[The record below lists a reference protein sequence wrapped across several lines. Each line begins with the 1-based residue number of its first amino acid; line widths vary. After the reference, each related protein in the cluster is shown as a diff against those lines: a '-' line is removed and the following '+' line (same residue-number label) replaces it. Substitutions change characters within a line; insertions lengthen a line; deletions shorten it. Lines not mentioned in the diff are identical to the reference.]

1 MLKIRSFFSFF
12 YRKDI
17 RKTKFR
23 MMRKLIAILTLLTTV
38 SFAADFERSNWRTQ
52 LYLQAEPAFLNFKVD
67 KSKTLMNQSID
78 RDVLT
83 FPLAFGAL
91 WSPLITPAWKAD
103 IPFTLWLGVEV
114 NSFQFGSI
122 VKHPDYTPNNAGG
135 SSTVNPRD
143 NEELSFMA
151 YAPSALA
158 GFTFN
163 LIGDL
168 DMRVL
173 GGFGFQFF
181 SFYDEYGGNTEQHT
195 EMAKTGFVSGAL
207 EYRITEVF
215 RDVDLKVGVNVRK
228 EFLPYEDIKA
238 RKKDNSEG
246 VKSPY
251 SDLKFEEISYKWPVR
266 VGIELSL
273 DFGRESRRDRR
284 MRYNLHDRDDV
295 LRKYSEVKDTLTDW
309 DCMAI
314 ERDYRFYLDED
325 GNLPDMS
332 EAYTRTQFADV
343 LESFLAFCHPAD
355 LATKEQL
362 YATLD
367 SGKVQIKEYQAK
379 QEDSRFDQVMASN
392 DPEMLE
398 MFLQYYPDSPRRA
411 EVETKLRSL
420 GEYDKFRA
428 IQAQNT
434 FKAYLTY
441 LNDNPNGAFRDEAEA
456 GIFELVKAGNRL
468 KDYEIYLKRFPN
480 GKYAEEAKAALQQ
493 ANSQENSII
502 EYQTGET
509 YSEPAPQAEE
519 EPAAVEEGEDD
530 EEEVVAKPAKN
541 KKAAK
546 KSNKKASKKQNKKAK
561 SKKKK

>member
-1 MLKIRSFFSFF
+1 
-12 YRKDI
+12 
-17 RKTKFR
+17 
-23 MMRKLIAILTLLTTV
+23 MRKLLLALTFFAAATQ
-38 SFAADFERSNWRTQ
+38 AADFERINWRTQ
-52 LYLQAEPAFLNFKVD
+52 LYLQGEPAFMSFKADKKNTLLNDGID
-67 KSKTLMNQSID
+67 K
-78 RDVLT
+78 DVLT
-83 FPLAFGAL
+83 VPVSLGAL
-91 WSPLITPAWKAD
+91 WSPLITPFWKAD

-114 NSFQFGSI
+114 NGVQFGTIEDS
-122 VKHPDYTPNNAGG
+122 PEYTFTDSETGKKNTKSPHN
-135 SSTVNPRD
+135 D
-143 NEELSFMA
+143 EELWFMG

-163 LIGDL
+163 LGGAFDL
-168 DMRVL
+168 RVL

-181 SFYDEYGGNTEQHT
+181 SFYDDYAGNTKSHT
-195 EMAKTGFVSGAL
+195 EILKTGFVSSAL
-207 EYRITEVF
+207 EYRIGELF
-215 RDVDLKVGVNVRK
+215 QDVDFKIGINVRK
-228 EFLPYEDIKA
+228 DFLPYENVKA
-238 RKKDNSEG
+238 RNEDKS
-246 VKSPY
+246 VSPSPY
-251 SDLKFEEISYKWPVR
+251 SDLQFDKIEYKWPVR
-266 VGIELSL
+266 VGLELSL

-284 MRYNLHDRDDV
+284 MRYALHDRDDV
-295 LRKYSEVKDTLTDW
+295 LRKYSEVKDTLSDW

-314 ERDYRFYLDED
+314 ERDYRFYLDEN
-325 GNLPDMS
+325 GELPDMT

-355 LATKEQL
+355 LATKEKL
-362 YATLD
+362 YSTLD
-367 SGKVQIKEYQAK
+367 SGKVQLKEYQVR

-398 MFLQYYPDSPRRA
+398 MFLQYYPDSPRRP
-411 EVETKLRSL
+411 EVEAKLRSL

-480 GKYAEEAKAALQQ
+480 GRYVEEAKAALNQ
-493 ANSQENSII
+493 ANNQNSII

-509 YSEPAPQAEE
+509 YSEPEQSVQQEE
-519 EPAAVEEGEDD
+519 ESAAVEED
-530 EEEVVAKPAKN
+530 EEEEVKPAK
-541 KKAAK
+541 AK
-546 KSNKKASKKQNKKAK
+546 KSSKKASKKASKKQNKK